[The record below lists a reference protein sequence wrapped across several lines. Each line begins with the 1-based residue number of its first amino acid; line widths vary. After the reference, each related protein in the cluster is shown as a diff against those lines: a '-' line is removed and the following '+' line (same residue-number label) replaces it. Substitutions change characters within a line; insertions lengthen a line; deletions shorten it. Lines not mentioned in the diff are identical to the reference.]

1 MEFRILGPLEVIEDG
16 HALPLGG
23 TKPRALLACLLLR
36 ANQVVSMDR
45 LIEELWPDAA
55 PRTAAKTIQVYVWKL
70 RKELGEGRLVTRPP
84 GYLLRV
90 DSSELDLTRFEAL
103 LEEARGVDPKRAAE
117 HLCEALTLWR
127 GQPLADLAYEPFAQT
142 DIARLEELRLAALEE
157 RIEAD
162 LATGRH
168 RELVGELEA
177 LVAEH
182 PLRERLRGQLML
194 ALYRSGRQAEA
205 LEVYQVARR
214 TLVEELGLEPS
225 AALQRLEKAILQQDR
240 SLDLE
245 DLPSGAVT
253 FLFTDIEGS
262 TALVKRLRS
271 RYGEVLADHARLLR
285 DVFRKHA
292 GHEVDTQ
299 GDSFFVAFRTA
310 RDALLAA
317 VSAQRALAEH
327 EWPDGTEIRVRMG
340 IHTGQAAVSENRYLG
355 LSVHRAARIG
365 TAGHGGQILV
375 SQATQTLLEDEEEPL
390 SDVVLEDRGTH
401 RLKDLDRPVRLYQA
415 VVPGVRRDFPP
426 LRTVEA
432 VPTAAVKASTLMP
445 LPTPERAIVV
455 VALGERGFG
464 HLLTVAGPLAASER
478 SRELIAARVLE
489 AGAQHAL
496 AEATADLRRERD
508 ALIGPEVQSRVA
520 AFTSAQPSDD
530 IVRLASQQDVDLLL
544 LDVPVAALA
553 GDLLPTSIA
562 GVLRGAPCDVA
573 LLVGADAMPRLGPDR
588 SVLVPFG
595 AAEHDWAA
603 LELGSWLARAHDAPL
618 RLLGALSGGPDG
630 RDASRLLADASILV
644 QRLTGVVAEPLLAR
658 PGAQEL
664 LAAAKDAGALVIGF
678 SDRWSKEGLGEVRR
692 AIAEEARAPTLFVR
706 RGLRPGGLAPSETRT
721 RFTWSLGAATG

>member
-1 MEFRILGPLEVIEDG
+1 MEFRVLGPLEVVEDG
-16 HALPLGG
+16 QALPLGG

-84 GYLLRV
+84 GYVLRV
-90 DSSELDLTRFEAL
+90 DPSELDLTRFEAL
-103 LEEARGVDPKRAAE
+103 LEEARGVHPKRAAE
-117 HLCEALTLWR
+117 QLREALTLWR

-162 LATGRH
+162 LATDRH

-253 FLFTDIEGS
+253 FLFTDIE
-262 TALVKRLRS
+262 
-271 RYGEVLADHARLLR
+271 D
-285 DVFRKHA
+285 
-292 GHEVDTQ
+292 
-299 GDSFFVAFRTA
+299 
-310 RDALLAA
+310 
-317 VSAQRALAEH
+317 
-327 EWPDGTEIRVRMG
+327 
-340 IHTGQAAVSENRYLG
+340 
-355 LSVHRAARIG
+355 
-365 TAGHGGQILV
+365 
-375 SQATQTLLEDEEEPL
+375 
-390 SDVVLEDRGTH
+390 
-401 RLKDLDRPVRLYQA
+401 
-415 VVPGVRRDFPP
+415 
-426 LRTVEA
+426 
-432 VPTAAVKASTLMP
+432 

-455 VALGERGFG
+455 VALGERGIG
-464 HLLTVAGPLAASER
+464 HLLMVAGPLAASER

-508 ALIGPEVQSRVA
+508 ALIGSEVHSRVA

-644 QRLTGVVAEPLLAR
+644 QRLTGVVAEPLLAQ

-692 AIAEEARAPTLFVR
+692 AIAEAARAPTLFVR
-706 RGLRPGGLAPSETRT
+706 RGLRPGGLAPGETRT

>member
-1 MEFRILGPLEVIEDG
+1 MEFRVLGPLEVVEDG
-16 HALPLGG
+16 QALPLGG

-84 GYLLRV
+84 GYVLRV

-117 HLCEALTLWR
+117 QLREALTLWR
-127 GQPLADLAYEPFAQT
+127 GPPLADLAYEPFAQT
-142 DIARLEELRLAALEE
+142 DIALLDELRLAALEE

-182 PLRERLRGQLML
+182 PLKERLRGQLIL

-205 LEVYQVARR
+205 LDVYQDARR

-225 AALQRLEKAILQQDR
+225 GALQRLEKAILQHACW
-240 SLDLE
+240 LDLD
-245 DLPSGAVT
+245 DLSSGSPLSAVET
-253 FLFTDIEGS
+253 VPAAAPGAAPLTESPAPQRAI
-262 TALVKRLRS
+262 
-271 RYGEVLADHARLLR
+271 
-285 DVFRKHA
+285 
-292 GHEVDTQ
+292 
-299 GDSFFVAFRTA
+299 VA
-310 RDALLAA
+310 
-317 VSAQRALAEH
+317 VALAE
-327 EWPDGTEIRVRMG
+327 R
-340 IHTGQAAVSENRYLG
+340 G
-355 LSVHRAARIG
+355 LR
-365 TAGHGGQILV
+365 
-375 SQATQTLLEDEEEPL
+375 
-390 SDVVLEDRGTH
+390 
-401 RLKDLDRPVRLYQA
+401 
-415 VVPGVRRDFPP
+415 
-426 LRTVEA
+426 
-432 VPTAAVKASTLMP
+432 
-445 LPTPERAIVV
+445 
-455 VALGERGFG
+455 
-464 HLLTVAGPLAASER
+464 HLLTLTGPLAGSER
-478 SRELIAARVLE
+478 SREVIAVRILDE
-489 AGAQHAL
+489 GAQHVL
-496 AEATADLRRERD
+496 ADVTADLRRERD
-508 ALIGPEVQSRVA
+508 GLISPEVPVRVA
-520 AFTSAQPSDD
+520 AFTSAQPADD
-530 IVRLASQQDVDLLL
+530 IVRLALQQDVDLML
-544 LDVPVAALA
+544 LDVPSATIA
-553 GDLLPTSIA
+553 GDLSRTTIA

-573 LLVGADAMPRLGPDR
+573 LLVSGDAMPRLGPDR

-595 AAEHDWAA
+595 AAEHDWSA

-664 LAAAKDAGALVIGF
+664 LVAAQDAGALVIGF

-692 AIAEEARAPTLFVR
+692 AIAGAARAPTLFVR